1 MFISENS
8 LGMTVLCSEF
18 SCVWNFVHDKSAWTR
33 FLSEVNSK
41 GFSTHMNCADN
52 MPDSTHYIIQFIIT
66 RRHNCFRL
74 DTALVLMQ
82 PIHSS
87 TQPCLIYNST
97 TIVGLFICKAFI
109 LGFRTCASCGGDAG
123 RYTIGCVWLR
133 WGHVQHQKNKSRV
146 AESPHGCLQVLLFK
160 IRRLN

>member
-52 MPDSTHYIIQFIIT
+52 TLDSTHYMIQFIIAKGQD
-66 RRHNCFRL
+66 CFCL
-74 DTALVLMQ
+74 DTTLVLMR

-87 TQPCLIYNST
+87 TRPYLRYYST
-97 TIVGLFICKAFI
+97 TIVGLCKAFI
-109 LGFRTCASCGGDAG
+109 LGFRTYAYCGGEG
-123 RYTIGCVWLR
+123 RYTIRCVWLR
-133 WGHVQHQKNKSRV
+133 WGMWNTRETNLELHSHPMAACKCYYSKS
-146 AESPHGCLQVLLFK
+146 GG
-160 IRRLN
+160 